1 MAARAGPRSDPAGA
15 RLAGMRESAE
25 RPLFD
30 ALAIVGAL
38 EGPTV
43 QSYERALEL
52 IRDRERDYADHR
64 VVAAGIALLARNLVH
79 LLATQTDRT
88 EQEVLDALAESTQ
101 AAADAIEAE
110 PPGAGEAADRG

>member
-1 MAARAGPRSDPAGA
+1 
-15 RLAGMRESAE
+15 MRESGE

-43 QSYERALEL
+43 ESYDRALEL
-52 IRDRERDYADHR
+52 IGDRELDYTDHR

-79 LLATQTDRT
+79 LLATQTDRS
-88 EQEVLDALAESTQ
+88 EQEVLDALAESTR
-101 AAADAIEAE
+101 AAVDAIDA
-110 PPGAGEAADRG
+110 GA

>member
-1 MAARAGPRSDPAGA
+1 
-15 RLAGMRESAE
+15 MRETAE

-30 ALAIVGAL
+30 ALAIVSAL

-43 QSYERALEL
+43 ESYDRALQL

-79 LLATQTDRT
+79 LLAIQTDRS
-88 EQEVLDALAESTQ
+88 EQEVLEALADSTR
-101 AAADAIEAE
+101 AAAEAI
-110 PPGAGEAADRG
+110 DTLDQVDSLD

>member
-1 MAARAGPRSDPAGA
+1 MH
-15 RLAGMRESAE
+15 ESAE

-38 EGPTV
+38 EGPTIE
-43 QSYERALEL
+43 SYERAMAL
-52 IRDRERDYADHR
+52 IRERERDYADHR

-88 EQEVLDALAESTQ
+88 EQEVLDALAESTRI
-101 AAADAIEAE
+101 AAEAIET
-110 PPGAGEAADRG
+110 EAADPDAEVARS

>member
-1 MAARAGPRSDPAGA
+1 
-15 RLAGMRESAE
+15 MRESAE

-43 QSYERALEL
+43 ESYDRALEL
-52 IRDRERDYADHR
+52 IREREQDYADHR

-79 LLATQTDRT
+79 LLAAQTDRT
-88 EQEVLDALAESTQ
+88 EQEVLDALGDSTR
-101 AAADAIEAE
+101 AAADAIDSGD
-110 PPGAGEAADRG
+110 PGDPGD